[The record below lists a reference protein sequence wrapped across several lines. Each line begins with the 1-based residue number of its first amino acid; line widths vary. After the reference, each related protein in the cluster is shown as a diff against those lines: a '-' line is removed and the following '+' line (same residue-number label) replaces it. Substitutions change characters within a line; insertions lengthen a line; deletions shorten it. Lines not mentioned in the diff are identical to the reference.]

1 VEISFRLTPLFA
13 SSPHAAMRRRGSKNY
28 KNDVLIDIVAKFL
41 NRGMYLICYN
51 GYLCWPTTICPFK
64 RADSATAQEFFTTNL
79 ESVRKDVECTFG
91 ILKKRWRILNS
102 GFFYRDVKICEK
114 IFLTCCWLNI
124 FLLDLMDCQNV
135 LVGRGAP
142 LRDDG
147 LWLLCPRDVGRD
159 DNITDRILSEEFVHH
174 RSQLVDHLHHFCRK
188 GPIEG
193 ALRTR

>member
-1 VEISFRLTPLFA
+1 
-13 SSPHAAMRRRGSKNY
+13 
-28 KNDVLIDIVAKFL
+28 
-41 NRGMYLICYN
+41 
-51 GYLCWPTTICPFK
+51 
-64 RADSATAQEFFTTNL
+64 
-79 ESVRKDVECTFG
+79 
-91 ILKKRWRILNS
+91 
-102 GFFYRDVKICEK
+102 
-114 IFLTCCWLNI
+114 
-124 FLLDLMDCQNV
+124 MDCQNV

-174 RSQLVDHLHHFCRK
+174 RSQLVDHLHHFCRN